1 MRKARRAGRGAARG
15 RPATMGASI
24 ATPPRMPRGPVRPGA
39 PPPELPAVMDTGAP
53 TGPLPLGP
61 PPMPRNPGPA
71 RRRAQAY

>member
-24 ATPPRMPRGPVRPGA
+24 ATPPRMPRGPVLPGA
-39 PPPELPAVMDTGAP
+39 PPTELPGMLDTAGGV
-53 TGPLPLGP
+53 GPLPMGP
-61 PPMPRNPGPA
+61 PPRARNPGPA